1 MERKAAA
8 MQHTAPGTG
17 PQHAPADEPPAAR
30 PAPGG
35 PAGGYPARRPLR
47 LRPPAHRVDPRAVAW
62 WTWQAVL
69 LVLGVLACVAGLL
82 AWLWREL
89 PLPVSAG
96 TAALTV
102 LLCAAY
108 VVIAPRRRYRVHRWE
123 TTDEAVYTASGWL
136 WQTYRI
142 APMSRIQT
150 VDTARGPLQ
159 QLFGLATVVV
169 TTASAAGPVRMHG
182 LGHERA
188 KEVADHLAATT
199 QATQAADG
207 DAT

>member
-1 MERKAAA
+1 
-8 MQHTAPGTG
+8 MQHTTPDTG
-17 PQHAPADEPPAAR
+17 SQHTAAGDPPAAG
-30 PAPGG
+30 PAPGRP
-35 PAGGYPARRPLR
+35 PAPGRAPTALR

-69 LVLGVLACVAGLL
+69 SALGALAVVAGLL
-82 AWLWREL
+82 VWLWHRL
-89 PLPVSAG
+89 PPAAG
-96 TAALTV
+96 VAIAALSV
-102 LLCAAY
+102 LLSVLY

-123 TTDEAVYTASGWL
+123 TTDEAVYTSSGWL
-136 WQTYRI
+136 WRIARI

-159 QLFGLATVVV
+159 QLLGLATVVV
-169 TTASAAGPVRMHG
+169 TTASAAGPVRIHG
-182 LGHERA
+182 LDHERA
-188 KEVADHLAATT
+188 KAVADHLAATT